1 MKDMMDNVEL
11 ILKTHEEPKESI
23 QCLRQDAIQQ
33 LKKLGQSLPT
43 ASTLIN
49 MKTNNVF
56 AEPGT

>member
-1 MKDMMDNVEL
+1 MKDMMDNVEP
-11 ILKTHEEPKESI
+11 ILKTHEEPNESI
-23 QCLRQDAIQQ
+23 QSLRQDAIQQ

>member
-1 MKDMMDNVEL
+1 MDNVEL
-11 ILKTHEEPKESI
+11 ILKTHEEPNESI

>member
-1 MKDMMDNVEL
+1 MYDIKDNVEQILQANEETNEL
-11 ILKTHEEPKESI
+11 I
-23 QCLRQDAIQQ
+23 QGLRQDAIQQ

>member
-1 MKDMMDNVEL
+1 MTDIMDNVEL
-11 ILKTHEEPKESI
+11 ILKPHEEPNESI

>member
-1 MKDMMDNVEL
+1 VKDLTGDEKKISMTN
-11 ILKTHEEPKESI
+11 EERVESI
-23 QCLRQDAIQQ
+23 KCLRQDAIAQ